1 MHNVK
6 ESVVQIDLYDT
17 LIVSVVGESS
27 SEILDYLE
35 DQWGYD
41 EVDDDNFY
49 GYTDTIHSTE
59 HSLCIVLM
67 FVQEKLTPGMIAH
80 ECYHAAEIITRH
92 LSISDSEAFA
102 YLLDYLVDT
111 QHKQLKDL
119 MKDE

>member
-1 MHNVK
+1 MHDVK
-6 ESVVQIDLYDT
+6 ESVVRIDLYDT
-17 LIVSVVGESS
+17 LIVTVVGESS

-41 EVDDDNFY
+41 ELDDDNFF

-67 FVQEKLTPGMIAH
+67 FLKSKLTPGLIAH
-80 ECYHAAEIITRH
+80 ESYHAAEIITKH

-102 YLLDYLVDT
+102 YLLDYIVDS
-111 QHKQLKDL
+111 QHAQLFGDDK
-119 MKDE
+119 